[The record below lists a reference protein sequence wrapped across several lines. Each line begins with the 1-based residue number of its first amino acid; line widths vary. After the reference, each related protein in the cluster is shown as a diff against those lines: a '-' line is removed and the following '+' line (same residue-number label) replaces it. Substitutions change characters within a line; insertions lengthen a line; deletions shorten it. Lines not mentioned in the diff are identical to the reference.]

1 MDNNGTINWSASEA
15 GQQLQEKLN
24 SERTLRSLDHLLD
37 RIDTLEKA
45 VERLTDVMEQGPG
58 LVSMGVDMADEAYKE
73 AQARGVQIEQRLAAA
88 LHLAEKLTA
97 PEMVEKLEQVF
108 DFVHQAP
115 GLVSMTMDMAD
126 ETYKRAADNGVVVEE
141 RLAAALQI
149 AEKLT
154 QPQMVAQLNGLMDTA
169 NQLPGLIAMFVD
181 MLDEGYQRAADNGV
195 DLGALSQQGVAA
207 MQQASEIMNS
217 EEFKALQNSGVL
229 SPATLGVIA
238 KTGEALVESQQQ
250 PVKKMGLFG
259 LMGALNDKDRQKA
272 LGFLMNFTKSF
283 GQKL

>member
-154 QPQMVAQLNGLMDTA
+154 QPQMVEQLNGLMDTA

-181 MLDEGYQRAADNGV
+181 MLDEGYQRAADSGV